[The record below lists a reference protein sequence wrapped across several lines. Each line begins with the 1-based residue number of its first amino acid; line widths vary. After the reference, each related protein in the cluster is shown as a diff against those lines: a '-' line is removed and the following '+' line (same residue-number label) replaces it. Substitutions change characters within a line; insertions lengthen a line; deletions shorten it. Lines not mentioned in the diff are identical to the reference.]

1 MASWT
6 ALNVEPETDS
16 EEDEYDDTKEIQI
29 EDALKLYQQALKLHA
44 QGSGSFDEAEKAYQA
59 LFASEIFSYPESL
72 SEYERLTSQGF
83 PENSDFNTDFSDPLL
98 PSLAKPDS
106 APNTL
111 PQVLYL
117 SYKNYGEFLLQRL
130 LYQISKRQQEIPA
143 LCQPYNSELRDHLE
157 DVKRFSETG
166 WQALELLVQA
176 LDKDEADAQLWREV
190 ARWTYSL
197 GSKRLARYALES
209 ALILHQ
215 EDETNILGG
224 LSLEERSLRGEL
236 VNVLKLI
243 GDEVSVQ
250 KQLPAGKSLKRIL
263 RIPLYSIPSL
273 MDLSTIPMSDHLS
286 AAPPILLEAVQRS
299 WESVG
304 QALMDTQKTDSGGD
318 ENGLGPTCRIVLPDE
333 GRQADQNPKTAA
345 LIAGEV
351 LHKGRLSQSPTFST
365 KQSPR
370 ELVKSPTSTFAE
382 LRRKSFG
389 TNLGGDPQRTAVE
402 GVENTEPI
410 EPKLS
415 DEPSSAVNPVP
426 SEPPRP
432 SSKRNS
438 ESAGLQD
445 PPEGGRSRSKRLRA
459 RAETLAEEV
468 VDPTVLTKHYEE
480 QLQQYVRAD
489 EWLFSVTFEMASRAG
504 VKHNEP
510 DLAFRSVLCEDA
522 ELPKF
527 KRRPSPAFAALMDFK
542 SCLASWNLNRSN
554 LLNTGTGTGASV
566 TLIDNGADSGFSAF
580 LEHSK
585 SSPKKSTSTE
595 ELIQEQD
602 LLKLVDRINSC
613 SFPVE
618 TALYFWIEA
627 LLKPTWNTRARS
639 AANLK
644 FHSKY
649 TKYSWSNAF
658 KDLLLNILVD
668 QDSAIYEKLWND
680 FSSFN
685 DHDSSESSLN
695 VNLDHEEIALIEYT
709 QTVFELHVD
718 LYARMTGP
726 DSKVDQPTRVTQKYR
741 MRRWAKL
748 ANLAVSGRD
757 LLTGFDSKAT
767 GLAIRHIWSYVV
779 YISFVEAS
787 SRDHILLLYQD
798 LKNLLEEN
806 GSPIYYLVNNTI
818 MPEISASA
826 LEREMSKEKT
836 MDFFTSI
843 FSASSEDPVSLIEN
857 LEPVLMETLTLDG
870 KVDGLRKS
878 QRQEIKDS
886 QEDEIS
892 TQEVLVAAGDEIE
905 GHTTAAGNDQL
916 IEFLQKATAQ
926 LRLSLWHQLKTAYE
940 RIDYPPMIFIC
951 NIRSIEIIVKELQS
965 PGYASDS
972 RDDRSANLIVWIRN
986 LANLASQCLELAQ
999 GQGNALDLLDEKNM
1013 QIALKYCTEVLKFI
1027 HVFAAWED
1035 SVRIGQVQQPP
1046 QPTGSVVPYK
1056 NAMTFLRDMQPKM
1069 WQLIY
1074 ILCREAAT
1082 QERTGSAATE
1092 DRLEYLR
1099 AVHNAFGLREYC
1111 RIGRKA
1117 FLKFM
1122 KSELIVLN
1130 APEEEIS
1137 QVLYDL
1143 YNLKIC
1149 QNSSTLL
1156 DHGCTGDQIDR
1167 TSALE
1172 IVPFVITQASR
1183 MNIKDV
1189 LKSDLKAA
1197 AERMQAVIGTP
1208 RGSSVHQ
1215 AFNRR
1220 TVLKYIQA
1228 PIIPAN
1234 LLKSLRGLTELGT
1247 MPVSMDYATVARQR
1261 WFFLNGHIH
1270 LAKYRSQ
1277 KRLSPDTSDDLDIA
1291 ERFLKLDL
1299 DFNTES
1305 WETWYRLAQTYDAK
1319 IEEDVTWNCELI
1331 NDSASDLVMMQK
1343 QAIHCYE
1350 MALSTAMR
1358 HADESFETASRLS
1371 ELHADFATRIYSSSR
1386 APFSMEPFSL
1396 EGFQRYV
1403 NRADVG
1409 TFKQRPCSPLSLQ
1422 LAWKIASE
1430 LYRKALL
1437 DKPDAWL

>member
-44 QGSGSFDEAEKAYQA
+44 QGPGSFDEAEKAYQA

-72 SEYERLTSQGF
+72 SVYERLTTQPF
-83 PENSDFNTDFSDPLL
+83 PENPDAGTDLSDLSL
-98 PSLAKPDS
+98 PSLARPDS

-130 LYQISKRQQEIPA
+130 LYQISRRQRETPA
-143 LCQPYNSELRDHLE
+143 LHQPYNLAIRDHIE
-157 DVKRFSETG
+157 DIKHFSENG

-176 LDKDEADAQLWREV
+176 LNKDETDPQLWREV
-190 ARWTYSL
+190 ASWAYSL
-197 GSKRLARYALES
+197 GSKRFARYALES
-209 ALILHQ
+209 ALALN
-215 EDETNILGG
+215 EDDETNILGG
-224 LSLEERSLRGEL
+224 PSLEQRYLREEL
-236 VNVLKLI
+236 VNVLNLI
-243 GDEVSVQ
+243 GDEPSVQ
-250 KQLPAGKSLKRIL
+250 KQLPARRSLKKIFKR
-263 RIPLYSIPSL
+263 PLYSIPLL
-273 MDLSTIPMSDHLS
+273 MDSSTIPLSDHLCV
-286 AAPPILLEAVQRS
+286 APPILLETDKRS

-304 QALMDTQKTDSGGD
+304 QALMAVQKAGSDREDSR
-318 ENGLGPTCRIVLPDE
+318 LGPTCRIILPDE
-333 GRQADQNPKTAA
+333 GRQADQTPKATA

-351 LHKGRLSQSPTFST
+351 LHKGRLSQSPTLST
-365 KQSPR
+365 KPSPLEVAR
-370 ELVKSPTSTFAE
+370 SPTSTSPE
-382 LRRKSFG
+382 LKRKSLG
-389 TNLGGDPQRTAVE
+389 TNLGGDPQ
-402 GVENTEPI
+402 
-410 EPKLS
+410 
-415 DEPSSAVNPVP
+415 PSSGGGENSELNETISPGDPPSAASAVSPD
-426 SEPPRP
+426 PPRP

-459 RAETLAEEV
+459 RAETLAEEA

-489 EWLFSVTFEMASRAG
+489 EWLFSVVFEMTSRAG
-504 VKHNEP
+504 VKHTEA
-510 DLAFRSVLCEDA
+510 DRTYRSLVSEDA
-522 ELPKF
+522 ELPKY
-527 KRRPSPAFAALMDFK
+527 KRRPNPTFAALMDFK

-554 LLNTGTGTGASV
+554 LLNSGTGTGASV

-585 SSPKKSTSTE
+585 ASPKKSTATE
-595 ELIQEQD
+595 ELLQDQD
-602 LLKLVDRINSC
+602 LLRLVDRINTC

-627 LLKPTWNTRARS
+627 LLKPTWNPRARS

-649 TKYSWSNAF
+649 TRYSWPSAF
-658 KDLLLNILVD
+658 KELLLNVLVD
-668 QDSAIYEKLWND
+668 QDEFIYEKLWND
-680 FSSFN
+680 FSSF
-685 DHDSSESSLN
+685 DDCDSSESSPDP
-695 VNLDHEEIALIEYT
+695 NLGNEEMALVEFT

-718 LYARMTGP
+718 LYAKMTSP

-748 ANLAVSGRD
+748 ANLAVSGKD
-757 LLTGFDSKAT
+757 FLNGFDGKAT
-767 GLAIRHIWSYVV
+767 TLAIRHIWSYVV

-798 LKNLLEEN
+798 LKKLLDEN
-806 GSPIYYLVNNTI
+806 GSPAYYLNNNTI
-818 MPEISASA
+818 MPEVSVAA

-843 FSASSEDPVSLIEN
+843 FSASSDDPISLIEN
-857 LEPVLMETLTLDG
+857 LEPVLMETLTLDSRANG
-870 KVDGLRKS
+870 AAKKS
-878 QRQEIKDS
+878 LKEVKDS
-886 QEDEIS
+886 QEDDVG
-892 TQEVLVAAGDEIE
+892 TQEAIIAQGDESE
-905 GHTTAAGNDQL
+905 GQTTDAGNDQL

-951 NIRSIEIIVKELQS
+951 NIRSIEIVVKELQS

-986 LANLASQCLELAQ
+986 LTNLASQCLELVQ
-999 GQGNALDLLDEKNM
+999 SRSNALDLLDEENM
-1013 QIALKYCTEVLKFI
+1013 QTTLKYCTEVLKFV
-1027 HVFAAWED
+1027 HVFAVWED
-1035 SVRIGQVQQPP
+1035 SVRIGQVQQPS

-1056 NAMTFLRDMQPKM
+1056 NAMTLLRDMQPKI
-1069 WQLIY
+1069 WQLMY
-1074 ILCREAAT
+1074 ILCREAAA
-1082 QERTGSAATE
+1082 QDPSGSAAIE
-1092 DRLEYLR
+1092 ERLEYLR

-1122 KSELIVLN
+1122 KSELIVLD

-1149 QNSSTLL
+1149 QNGLSLL

-1208 RGSSVHQ
+1208 RGSSAHQ

-1220 TVLKYIQA
+1220 TILKYIQG
-1228 PIIPAN
+1228 PIIPVN
-1234 LLKSLRGLTELGT
+1234 LLKSLRGLNELGT

-1270 LAKYRSQ
+1270 LAKYRAQ

-1291 ERFLKLDL
+1291 EKFLKLDL

-1331 NDSASDLVMMQK
+1331 NDPSSDLVMTQK
-1343 QAIHCYE
+1343 QAVHCYE
-1350 MALSTAMR
+1350 MALSTAIR
-1358 HADESFETASRLS
+1358 HADDSFETASRLS

-1386 APFSMEPFSL
+1386 APFNMGPFSL
-1396 EGFQRYV
+1396 EGHQRYV
-1403 NRADVG
+1403 NRAGVG
-1409 TFKQRPCSPLSLQ
+1409 TFKQRPCSPLSPQ
-1422 LAWKIASE
+1422 LAWKMASE